1 MSSIIHGSERKPVA
15 DRENIKPYDPTETF
29 SVTVHVRRQN
39 QAGLDSLVAQQG
51 RLSPEEFYK
60 RFSAAD
66 ADIEAVRAFAQDNS
80 LTVES
85 AESKTRSVRL
95 SGTAEKMAAA
105 FGVDL
110 SHYKH
115 AGKTFRIREGGMQ
128 VPENLAEVVTGGFG
142 SGRAVRGS
150 RLYKTQMPI
159 KETGFLYFQ
168 THIYCVI

>member
-85 AESKTRSVRL
+85 AESKTRSGRL

-115 AGKTFRIREGGMQ
+115 AGKTFRIREGG
-128 VPENLAEVVTGGFG
+128 
-142 SGRAVRGS
+142 
-150 RLYKTQMPI
+150 I
-159 KETGFLYFQ
+159 
-168 THIYCVI
+168 